1 RVEGRLFEDAKK
13 LRQWQDLGH
22 EVVLLFGTFTGM
34 IGDPSDK
41 SATRVKLTREQID
54 RNVSDYANQASK
66 ILDLSENA
74 KNPIQIQYNHEW
86 LSPINFEGVVDLAS
100 NFTIQQMLERSM
112 FKNRIQN
119 NQPVYLHE
127 VLYPLMQG
135 FDSVAMDVDIE
146 VGGKDQIFNMLVGRD
161 LMKIYKQKE
170 KWVLPTK
177 LIEDP
182 SGKKMGKT
190 EGNIVSITDLPEVKY
205 EAIMTWPDT
214 AIPLGLELITS
225 VPMESVNQIQQ
236 LLETGKVN
244 PVELKEAFAYRVVS
258 ELDGHD
264 NAIFA
269 QEEFNRVKRLGELPS
284 RMPESSVIKGSKL
297 SAVLVSSGL
306 VKTQEEA
313 FSLVRGGAIHVDGAQ
328 VKKDIAWNLS
338 KGVLT
343 IGKKTIK
350 NARVIHAE

>member
-1 RVEGRLFEDAKK
+1 MAERIFDTLKTSENQETSVGEALTRGVAIDEAGASLILPNREGLESEMKSRRMKLYLGIDPTGTELHIGHTVPLRK
-13 LRQWQDLGH
+13 LRHFQDLGH

-190 EGNIVSITDLPEVKY
+190 E
-205 EAIMTWPDT
+205 
-214 AIPLGLELITS
+214 
-225 VPMESVNQIQQ
+225 
-236 LLETGKVN
+236 
-244 PVELKEAFAYRVVS
+244 
-258 ELDGHD
+258 
-264 NAIFA
+264 
-269 QEEFNRVKRLGELPS
+269 
-284 RMPESSVIKGSKL
+284 
-297 SAVLVSSGL
+297 
-306 VKTQEEA
+306 
-313 FSLVRGGAIHVDGAQ
+313 
-328 VKKDIAWNLS
+328 
-338 KGVLT
+338 
-343 IGKKTIK
+343 
-350 NARVIHAE
+350 